1 MRIHGEV
8 RTSMQY
14 EKTVLGKLLHL
25 RRKRQRSCFR
35 VHWVDLRAAGL
46 HVPAGAAVNIQIS
59 MDPEVRIG
67 RIVSFLA
74 EPGQYKQGAAAFV
87 LARVQLYEPTPL
99 LELEDAA
106 EYAGVELWNHK
117 YTLIDHTRFTTHLI
131 PAPLIGPLV
140 VIIPH
145 PQPLIANLGYC
156 LVLQKAY

>member
-35 VHWVDLRAAGL
+35 VRWVDLRAAGL
-46 HVPAGAAVNIQIS
+46 HVPAGAAVNIQ

-74 EPGQYKQGAAAFV
+74 EPGQYKQGAASFI
-87 LARVQLYEPTPL
+87 LARVQLYEPPS
-99 LELEDAA
+99 ESRLEDAA
-106 EYAGVELWNHK
+106 AYAGVELWHHN

-131 PAPLIGPLV
+131 PAHLIGPLV

>member
-8 RTSMQY
+8 RTSLQY

-25 RRKRQRSCFR
+25 RRKSQRSCFR
-35 VHWVDLRAAGL
+35 VRSWDLLKAG
-46 HVPAGAAVNIQIS
+46 VYAPAGEGVS
-59 MDPEVRIG
+59 VPSDPEVRIG

-74 EPGQYKQGAAAFV
+74 EPGQYKQGAASFI
-87 LARVQLYEPTPL
+87 LARVQLYEPPS
-99 LELEDAA
+99 ESRLEDAA
-106 EYAGVELWNHK
+106 AYSGVELWHHN
-117 YTLIDHTRFTTHLI
+117 YTLIDHTCFTTHLI
-131 PAPLIGPLV
+131 PAHLIGPLV

>member
-35 VHWVDLRAAGL
+35 VRWMDLVGAGV
-46 HVPAGAAVNIQIS
+46 HVPAGAAVSTQL
-59 MDPEVRIG
+59 DPEVRIG

-74 EPGQYKQGAAAFV
+74 EPGQYKQGRAGFV
-87 LARVQLYEPTPL
+87 LARVQLYEPPPL
-99 LELEDAA
+99 LELETTATSV
-106 EYAGVELWNHK
+106 GVELWHHN

-131 PAPLIGPLV
+131 PAHLIRPPV

-156 LVLQKAY
+156 IVLQKAY

>member
-8 RTSMQY
+8 RTSLQY
-14 EKTVLGKLLHL
+14 EKTVLGKLRHL

-35 VHWVDLRAAGL
+35 VHYRDLREAGV
-46 HVPAGAAVNIQIS
+46 HFPAGAAVGAQL
-59 MDPEVRIG
+59 DPEVRIG

-87 LARVQLYEPTPL
+87 LARVQLYEPPPQGK
-99 LELEDAA
+99 LEDADTS
-106 EYAGVELWNHK
+106 AGVELWGHN
-117 YTLIDHTRFTTHLI
+117 YTLIDHTLFTTHLI
-131 PAPLIGPLV
+131 PAHLIGPLV